1 MTTAVTPTQ
10 TGWPAPQTRLTWIGI
25 WFAAAVVRLTHILL
39 LRGTELDDVLL
50 GDALAYDAWA
60 QRIAAGDW
68 LGDRVFYQAPL
79 YPYFL
84 GVIYSLAGH
93 DLWAVKVVQS
103 LLGACSCVFVGRT
116 AALLFSNRA
125 GLLAGLIAALCPPLV
140 FFDCLIQ
147 KAVLDTFFFTLAC
160 LLSVSA
166 AGRAGWRVWLAP
178 GLALGLLVLTRE
190 NALALLPLPLLWAFQ
205 HGRWRATLLVLAG
218 AALVLLPVMIRN
230 RAVGGDF
237 QLTTMQMGSNFYIG
251 NNENANGTYQP
262 LLAWR
267 GDAKYERTDATE
279 LAEKEAGRVLTPGEV
294 SSFWMNKSLDYIRT
308 QPGHW
313 LRLMGK
319 KWLLVWNAAELGDTE
334 EQAAYAEYSPILR
347 IPFWFLH
354 FGVLCPL
361 AVAGAVWTW
370 RDWRRTWLLLALGF
384 CYAASV
390 AAFYVFARYRLPLFP
405 VAIVFAAAALTA
417 LPGRLRNLWEKTTLA
432 GIAAALAAAVFVNWP
447 VLNQDYEGG
456 VTWQNIGMRHVSEGR
471 HEQALICFDKVLAL
485 APDSQEGHA
494 GKGLALGELGRYDEA
509 IGHLETVVRQNP
521 AFPDA
526 RMHLGNVL
534 FGKGLAAEALPH
546 LEAALRLKPDS
557 AETQYNYG
565 NVLLRLGQTDAA
577 AGRFRK
583 AIELKPDLADA
594 YNNLGALL
602 LSAGRLEEALPH
614 LQKVCELQPNKAG
627 AHANL
632 GVALRMSGRVPE
644 AMAAYQK
651 ALAADSAQLAAL
663 TNLSWILSTHP
674 DAALRDGPRALELAA
689 KANAQS
695 SGTHPVVLLSLAAAQ
710 ADCGQFTEAAATLNT
725 ALRLVE
731 TQGDRQTTLAIQRH
745 IDAVRTRQPLRD
757 GS

>member
-1 MTTAVTPTQ
+1 MTAAASTSSIPLPVRSARW
-10 TGWPAPQTRLTWIGI
+10 GWIGV
-25 WFAAAVVRLTHILL
+25 WLAAAALRLAHLLL
-39 LRGTELDDVLL
+39 LRGTELDNVLL

-60 QRIAAGDW
+60 QRLAAGDW
-68 LGDRVFYQAPL
+68 LGDTVFYQAPL

-93 DLWAVKVVQS
+93 DLWVVKVTQS
-103 LLGACSCVFVGRT
+103 LLGACSCVFVGR
-116 AALLFSNRA
+116 AAAVLFSRRA
-125 GLLAGLIAALCPPLV
+125 GLLAGFLAALCPPLV

-160 LLSVSA
+160 LLCVSA
-166 AGRAGWRVWLAP
+166 AARAGRWRWLAA

-205 HGRWRATLLVLAG
+205 HGRWRAALLALAG
-218 AALVLLPVMIRN
+218 IALVLLPVMIRN

-237 QLTTMQMGSNFYIG
+237 QLTTMQMGPNFYIG

-262 LLAWR
+262 LLPWR

-279 LAEKEAGRVLTPGEV
+279 LAEKEAGRALTPGEV
-294 SSFWMNKSLDYIRT
+294 SSFWMNKSLDYIRS

-334 EQAAYAEYSPILR
+334 EQAAYAAYSPILR
-347 IPFWFLH
+347 LPAWFLH

-405 VAIVFAAAALTA
+405 IAIVFASAALTA
-417 LPGRLRNLWEKTTLA
+417 LPGRLRGLREKTTLA
-432 GIAAALAAAVFVNWP
+432 GLAAALAAAVFVNWP
-447 VLNQDYEGG
+447 VPNRGYEGG
-456 VTWQNIGMRHVSEGR
+456 VTWRNIGMWHASEKR
-471 HEQALICFDKVLAL
+471 HEQALVCFEKVLAL

-494 GKGLALGELGRYDEA
+494 GMGLALGELGRYDEA
-509 IGHLETVVRQNP
+509 IAHLEIVVRQNP

-526 RMHLGNVL
+526 RMNLGNAL
-534 FGKGLAAEALPH
+534 FGKRRHAEALPH

-565 NVLLRLGQTDAA
+565 NVLLHLGRPDAA
-577 AGRFRK
+577 AERFRK

-594 YNNLGALL
+594 HNNLGALL
-602 LSAGRLEEALPH
+602 LSSGRLQEALPH

-632 GVALRMSGRVPE
+632 GVALRMSGQVAE
-644 AMAAYQK
+644 AVAAYQK
-651 ALAADSAQLAAL
+651 ALAADPAQLAAL
-663 TNLSWILSTHP
+663 ANLAWILATHP
-674 DAALRDGPRALELAA
+674 DPAFRDGPRALELAS
-689 KANAQS
+689 KANTE
-695 SGTHPVVLLSLAAAQ
+695 SGGSHPVVLLSLAAAQ
-710 ADCGQFTEAAATLNT
+710 AECGQFSEAETTLNA

-731 TQGDRQTTLAIQRH
+731 AQGDANTAASIRRQ
-745 IDAVRTRQPLRD
+745 IDSVRARQPLRD
-757 GS
+757 DF